1 MTDRTSPHMR
11 SVSNDETVVGRGT
24 PGATG
29 RRAQGSRSAARARIV
44 VAGMGFTAMLAL
56 VGTMELSEGH
66 AQSSAPAPSSA
77 ATAPKTVVVVHPGA
91 APASIRA
98 AAGVSRR
105 PIVLTAHPVVRTI
118 KSPSSGGSGASGGY
132 VAASSSGGSGYVS
145 TSSGGSAQAAAPAP
159 AAAPVASTS
168 GSH

>member
-1 MTDRTSPHMR
+1 MTDRTSPHIR
-11 SVSNDETVVGRGT
+11 VVPRGETVVDQEA
-24 PGATG
+24 PSSPG
-29 RRAQGSRSAARARIV
+29 RRSQRRRPTARARVV

-56 VGTMELSEGH
+56 VGTMEVSEGH
-66 AQSSAPAPSSA
+66 TRPSAPPPSSA
-77 ATAPKTVVVVHPGA
+77 STSPKAVVVVHQGA
-91 APASIRA
+91 VPASIKA

-105 PIVLTAHPVVRTI
+105 PIVLTAHAIVRTV
-118 KSPSSGGSGASGGY
+118 KSPATGGSGGY

-145 TSSGGSAQAAAPAP
+145 TSGGASSQAAAPAPAP